1 MKAASSGAVSDVH
14 RWPGGVSNDCFP
26 QFWRL
31 EVWDW
36 ESAVGFGEAS
46 PGSQGTFSVSLSI
59 NAIKSGFLSLC
70 PSELYFLGVISIY
83 SHAGGWGLNMHFREH
98 MSVHRNNP

>member
-1 MKAASSGAVSDVH
+1 MKAASSGAVSDAH

-59 NAIKSGFLSLC
+59 NAIKSGFH
-70 PSELYFLGVISIY
+70 PSAPVNFT
-83 SHAGGWGLNMHFREH
+83 F
-98 MSVHRNNP
+98 